1 MRNQRENPAL
11 EALKHPFAADIPADF
26 HRLVVDRFSCLSERH
41 ELKLFIL
48 NVLCDYWF
56 FAREWTARIWTDLQV
71 LERGEGGGG
80 GVPLVGQSKDF
91 GHSSSICQ
99 YAPKNGNSLQGVCD
113 AVGVFVP
120 ITYGRDEGRRVPAF
134 SDVKDQDPVGS

>member
-56 FAREWTARIWTDLQV
+56 FAREWTARIWTDSQV
-71 LERGEGGGG
+71 LERGEGGWGG
-80 GVPLVGQSKDF
+80 
-91 GHSSSICQ
+91 
-99 YAPKNGNSLQGVCD
+99 
-113 AVGVFVP
+113 
-120 ITYGRDEGRRVPAF
+120 AF
-134 SDVKDQDPVGS
+134 SGSIQGLWPFFFHLPVCAEERQFSARRL